1 VRALRRQHC
10 GGAAARG
17 GIHHLGDA
25 LRTAADEK
33 AYWHPH
39 NYEILSGTLRMP
51 GLPAAAE
58 RAALRRKVNS
68 YGKAHPEM
76 TAARDQGGVL
86 AIAEAFPQRVPLQ
99 GVRDDGNAATRAVPM
114 LILRQPPR

>member
-1 VRALRRQHC
+1 
-10 GGAAARG
+10 
-17 GIHHLGDA
+17 
-25 LRTAADEK
+25 
-33 AYWHPH
+33 
-39 NYEILSGTLRMP
+39 MP

-76 TAARDQGGVL
+76 TAARDQRPQGGVL